1 MVVVLDGAVRVDGA
15 DELTKE
21 EEEAGEGGVGG
32 RGKVIDEERV
42 KEEVEELEV
51 VDDDDDDEEVRGVKE
66 EIEYF
71 CNTSMAET
79 SFPARLDVGIASIW
93 EVLSTPGL
101 LSPHV
106 TGSVAS
112 VFRMWKFGPLNP
124 YAKCPFAVMVETK
137 FKWHKL

>member
-15 DELTKE
+15 DELTKEEEEKEEEEEE

-93 EVLSTPGL
+93 EVLSTPIPPCNR
-101 LSPHV
+101 LSRV
-106 TGSVAS
+106 
-112 VFRMWKFGPLNP
+112 RL
-124 YAKCPFAVMVETK
+124 
-137 FKWHKL
+137 

>member
-15 DELTKE
+15 DESTKEEEEKEE

-42 KEEVEELEV
+42 KEEV
-51 VDDDDDDEEVRGVKE
+51 KE
-66 EIEYF
+66 EIECF

-93 EVLSTPGL
+93 EVLSTPGV

-124 YAKCPFAVMVETK
+124 YAKCPFVVMVEAK
-137 FKWHKL
+137 VKWHKL